1 MASAPG
7 VAVTREW
14 PLLVI
19 LGCQGYTLA
28 INGVAAPWI
37 MDSFALGET
46 GLARLFAVVAVSA
59 IGAFLLARLADRT
72 GRRPALLWCLAVTP
86 VAAAGAA
93 VAPTVELF
101 AAFEIVMASGA
112 GAAVTTAVVLLA
124 EQTTPSRRASG
135 QGGGGVAVGVG
146 ACVCVVLMPLL
157 VAFGLSWRLLL
168 WTGAVAIL
176 VWPLAFRRIP
186 ESRLWHPRGSFDP
199 DASVPLRLFAA
210 PYRRRTVALLASGFL
225 STAVVTGGNSWR
237 YFHAVTVNGLSPAV
251 ASGLLLVA
259 SGLGL
264 AGFYLGAGTS
274 DRLGRVPTVAGGAVL
289 MAVAGMCAYWGPP
302 AGWSP
307 VLWLALTFCGF
318 TLAANGMTVG
328 GNCSA
333 TELLPT
339 AVRSSL
345 MGWLLLVGAV
355 AQLASQS
362 AVAMLAERAGGI
374 SGAVG
379 GLSLLGVGVA
389 VIYAL
394 FVDETRGA
402 TLDPSAVGT
411 HTSPW

>member
-1 MASAPG
+1 M
-7 VAVTREW
+7 
-14 PLLVI
+14 LVI

-37 MDSFALGET
+37 MDSFGLGET

-86 VAAAGAA
+86 LAAVGAA
-93 VAPTVELF
+93 LAPTVETF

-112 GAAVTTAVVLLA
+112 GAAVTTTVVLLA

-146 ACVCVVLMPLL
+146 AGLCVILMPLL
-157 VAFGLSWRLLL
+157 VTLGLSWRLLL
-168 WTGAVAIL
+168 WIDGAALL
-176 VWPLAFRRIP
+176 VWPLAYRSVP
-186 ESRLWHPRGSFDP
+186 ESRLWRLAGSSGP
-199 DASVPLRLFAA
+199 GVSEPPRLFAG

-237 YFHAVTVNGLSPAV
+237 YFHAVTINGLSPAV
-251 ASGLLLVA
+251 TSGMLLVA

-264 AGFYLGAGTS
+264 AGFYLGARTS
-274 DRLGRVPTVAGGAVL
+274 DRLGRVPTVAGGAL
-289 MAVAGMCAYWGPP
+289 MMAMAGTCAYWGPP

-307 VLWLALTFCGF
+307 VPWLAVSFCGF
-318 TLAANGMTVG
+318 TMAANGMTVG

-339 AVRSSL
+339 SVRSSL

-355 AQLASQS
+355 AQLASQTVV
-362 AVAMLAERAGGI
+362 AVLAGRAGGI
-374 SGAVG
+374 SAAVG
-379 GLSLLGVGVA
+379 GVSLLGIGVA
-389 VIYAL
+389 AIYVL

-402 TLDPSAVGT
+402 TLDLPRTATGRPT
-411 HTSPW
+411 